1 MMEKSK
7 ITIINNNNM
16 KNILFLLMFL
26 IPAISISGQVPDI
39 DSATIIIKE
48 KGVYE
53 QKRVVTV
60 DGVKASKL
68 YSRAMEALSD
78 WTGTEG
84 RSKAGLDYCDKEEG
98 VVTYKGEFYNGY
110 RQIAFGRQVPF
121 YTDFTMKIRCKDG
134 RAQVTVTVSTMHATL
149 PNGQT
154 KTWTMREV
162 IEQNEKASARKKEKA
177 QKKMHGMTTREIV
190 ELLLT
195 EMETSLRKDSD
206 DDF

>member
-1 MMEKSK
+1 
-7 ITIINNNNM
+7 M
-16 KNILFLLMFL
+16 KKVFLSLLML
-26 IPAISISGQVPDI
+26 MVGLVVNAQVPDV
-39 DSATIIIKE
+39 DSAAIIIKE

-53 QKRVVTV
+53 QKRVVIV
-60 DGVKASKL
+60 DGTKASSL
-68 YSRAMEALSD
+68 YRRAMEALSD

-98 VVTYKGEFYNGY
+98 IVTYKGEFYNGY
-110 RQIAFGRQVPF
+110 RQLPFGREVPF

-134 RAQVTVTVSTMHATL
+134 RAQVTVIVTTMHATL

-154 KTWTMREV
+154 KTWTMRET
-162 IEQNEKASARKKEKA
+162 IEQYEKASPKKVEKA
-177 QKKMHGMTTREIV
+177 KKKTHGMNTREIV

-195 EMETSLRKDSD
+195 EMETALKNDSD

>member
-1 MMEKSK
+1 MTGMVA
-7 ITIINNNNM
+7 N
-16 KNILFLLMFL
+16 
-26 IPAISISGQVPDI
+26 AQVPDI
-39 DSATIIIKE
+39 DSAAIIIKE

-60 DGVKASKL
+60 DGAKAETL
-68 YSRAMEALSD
+68 YRRAMEALSD

-98 VVTYKGEFYNGY
+98 VVNYKGEFYNGY
-110 RQIAFGRQVPF
+110 RQIAFGGQVPF
-121 YTDFTMKIRCKDG
+121 FTDFTMKIRCKDG
-134 RAQVTVTVSTMHATL
+134 RAQVTVVVPTIHSIL

-154 KTWTMREV
+154 KTWTMREYLEQ
-162 IEQNEKASARKKEKA
+162 IEKMSPQKVKKAK
-177 QKKMHGMTTREIV
+177 KKMHGMTTREIV

-195 EMETSLRKDSD
+195 EMETALKNDSD

>member
-1 MMEKSK
+1 MKK
-7 ITIINNNNM
+7 IV
-16 KNILFLLMFL
+16 LVLMVL
-26 IPAISISGQVPDI
+26 MLSLCTYAQVPDI
-39 DSATIIIKE
+39 DSAAIIIKE

-53 QKRVVTV
+53 QKRVVHV
-60 DGVKASKL
+60 DGAKASTL
-68 YSRAMEALSD
+68 YRRAMEALSD

-98 VVTYKGEFYNGY
+98 IVTYKGEFYNGY
-110 RQIAFGRQVPF
+110 RKLSFGGQLPF

-134 RAQVTVTVSTMHATL
+134 RAQVTVTVPTMHAVL
-149 PNGQT
+149 SNGQT

-162 IEQNEKASARKKEKA
+162 IEQNEKASQRQVEKA
-177 QKKMHGMTTREIV
+177 KKKMHAITTREIV

-195 EMETSLRKDSD
+195 EMENALKKDAD

>member
-1 MMEKSK
+1 MKQGL
-7 ITIINNNNM
+7 II
-16 KNILFLLMFL
+16 LLLLMTGMV
-26 IPAISISGQVPDI
+26 ANAQVPDI
-39 DSATIIIKE
+39 DSAAIIIKE

-60 DGVKASKL
+60 DGAKAETL
-68 YSRAMEALSD
+68 YRRAMEALSD

-98 VVTYKGEFYNGY
+98 VVNYKGEFYNGY
-110 RQIAFGRQVPF
+110 RQIAFGGQVPF
-121 YTDFTMKIRCKDG
+121 FTDFTMKIRCKDG
-134 RAQVTVTVSTMHATL
+134 RAQVTVVVPTIHSIL

-154 KTWTMREV
+154 KTWTMREYLEQ
-162 IEQNEKASARKKEKA
+162 IEKMSPQKVKKAK
-177 QKKMHGMTTREIV
+177 KKMHGMTTREIV

-195 EMETSLRKDSD
+195 EMETALKNDSD

>member
-1 MMEKSK
+1 
-7 ITIINNNNM
+7 M
-16 KNILFLLMFL
+16 KKVLFSLLML
-26 IPAISISGQVPDI
+26 MTGMVVNAQVPDI
-39 DSATIIIKE
+39 DSAAIIVKE

-53 QKRVVTV
+53 QKRVVTA
-60 DGVKASKL
+60 DGAKASTL
-68 YSRAMEALSD
+68 YRRAMEALSD

-98 VVTYKGEFYNGY
+98 IVTYKGEFYNGY
-110 RQIAFGRQVPF
+110 RQLPFGREVPF

-134 RAQVTVTVSTMHATL
+134 RAQVTVIVPTMHATL

-154 KTWTMREV
+154 KTWTMREA
-162 IEQNEKASARKKEKA
+162 IEQYEKASPRKVEKA
-177 QKKMHGMTTREIV
+177 KKKTHGMNTREIV

-195 EMETSLRKDSD
+195 EMETALKKDSD

>member
-1 MMEKSK
+1 MRRG
-7 ITIINNNNM
+7 I
-16 KNILFLLMFL
+16 FLLLLLMTE
-26 IPAISISGQVPDI
+26 IVVNAQVPDI
-39 DSATIIIKE
+39 DSAAIIIKE

-53 QKRVVTV
+53 QKRVVIV
-60 DGVKASKL
+60 DGAKASTL
-68 YSRAMEALSD
+68 YRRAMEALSD

-98 VVTYKGEFYNGY
+98 VVNYKGEFYNGY
-110 RQIAFGRQVPF
+110 RQMSFGGQVPF

-134 RAQVTVTVSTMHATL
+134 RAQVTVIVPTMHAIL
-149 PNGQT
+149 RNGQK

-162 IEQNEKASARKKEKA
+162 IEQNEKASPGKVEKA
-177 QKKMHGMTTREIV
+177 KKKMHGLTTREIV

-195 EMETSLRKDSD
+195 EMETVLKKDPD

>member
-1 MMEKSK
+1 
-7 ITIINNNNM
+7 M
-16 KNILFLLMFL
+16 KKVFLSLLML
-26 IPAISISGQVPDI
+26 MVGLVVNAQVPDI
-39 DSATIIIKE
+39 DSAAIIIKE

-53 QKRVVTV
+53 QKRVVIV
-60 DGVKASKL
+60 DGTKASSL
-68 YSRAMEALSD
+68 YRRAMEALSD

-98 VVTYKGEFYNGY
+98 IVTYKGEFYNGY
-110 RQIAFGRQVPF
+110 RQLPFGREVPF

-134 RAQVTVTVSTMHATL
+134 RAQVTVIVPTMHAIL
-149 PNGQT
+149 RNGQK

-162 IEQNEKASARKKEKA
+162 IEQNEKASPGKVEKA
-177 QKKMHGMTTREIV
+177 KKKMHGLTTREIV

-195 EMETSLRKDSD
+195 EMETVLKKDPD

>member
-1 MMEKSK
+1 MTGMVV
-7 ITIINNNNM
+7 N
-16 KNILFLLMFL
+16 
-26 IPAISISGQVPDI
+26 AQVPDI
-39 DSATIIIKE
+39 DSAAIIVKE

-53 QKRVVTV
+53 QKRVVTA
-60 DGVKASKL
+60 DGAKASTL
-68 YSRAMEALSD
+68 YRRAMEALSD

-98 VVTYKGEFYNGY
+98 IVTYKGEFYNGY
-110 RQIAFGRQVPF
+110 RQLLFGGEMPF

-134 RAQVTVTVSTMHATL
+134 RAQVTVIVPTMHATL

-154 KTWTMREV
+154 KTWTMREAF
-162 IEQNEKASARKKEKA
+162 EQYKKASPRKVEKAKKKT
-177 QKKMHGMTTREIV
+177 HGMNTREIV

-195 EMETSLRKDSD
+195 EMETALKKDSD

>member
-1 MMEKSK
+1 
-7 ITIINNNNM
+7 
-16 KNILFLLMFL
+16 
-26 IPAISISGQVPDI
+26 
-39 DSATIIIKE
+39 
-48 KGVYE
+48 
-53 QKRVVTV
+53 
-60 DGVKASKL
+60 
-68 YSRAMEALSD
+68 
-78 WTGTEG
+78 
-84 RSKAGLDYCDKEEG
+84 
-98 VVTYKGEFYNGY
+98 
-110 RQIAFGRQVPF
+110 
-121 YTDFTMKIRCKDG
+121 
-134 RAQVTVTVSTMHATL
+134 MHATL

>member
-1 MMEKSK
+1 
-7 ITIINNNNM
+7 M
-16 KNILFLLMFL
+16 KQKLFLLL
-26 IPAISISGQVPDI
+26 ILMVGLAVKAQVPDV
-39 DSATIIIKE
+39 DSAAIIIKE

-53 QKRVVTV
+53 QKRIVTV
-60 DGVKASKL
+60 DGVKASTL
-68 YSRAMEALSD
+68 YRRAMEALSD

-84 RSKAGLDYCDKEEG
+84 RSKAGLDYCDKDEG
-98 VVTYKGEFYNGY
+98 VVNYKGEFYNGY
-110 RQIAFGRQVPF
+110 RQMALGRQMPF

-134 RAQVTVTVSTMHATL
+134 RAQVTVIVPTMHATL

-162 IEQNEKASARKKEKA
+162 IEQNEKTSPRKQEKS
-177 QKKMHGMTTREIV
+177 QKKMHGITTREIV

-195 EMETSLRKDSD
+195 EMETALKKEPD

>member
-1 MMEKSK
+1 MKK
-7 ITIINNNNM
+7 IF
-16 KNILFLLMFL
+16 LSLLML
-26 IPAISISGQVPDI
+26 MVGLVVNAQVPDV
-39 DSATIIIKE
+39 DSAAIIIKE

-53 QKRVVTV
+53 QKRVVIV
-60 DGVKASKL
+60 DGTKASLL
-68 YSRAMEALSD
+68 YRRAMEALSD

-98 VVTYKGEFYNGY
+98 IVTYKGEFYNGY
-110 RQIAFGRQVPF
+110 REHSFGRQVPF

-134 RAQVTVTVSTMHATL
+134 KAQITITVPTIHAAL

-162 IEQNEKASARKKEKA
+162 VERNEKASPRKVEKEK
-177 QKKMHGMTTREIV
+177 KKTHGMNTREIV

-195 EMETSLRKDSD
+195 EMETALKNDPD

>member
-1 MMEKSK
+1 MVGLAVK
-7 ITIINNNNM
+7 
-16 KNILFLLMFL
+16 
-26 IPAISISGQVPDI
+26 AQVPDV
-39 DSATIIIKE
+39 DSAAIIIKE

-53 QKRVVTV
+53 QKRIVTV
-60 DGVKASKL
+60 DGVKASTL
-68 YSRAMEALSD
+68 YRRAMEALSD

-84 RSKAGLDYCDKEEG
+84 RSKAGLDYCDKDEG
-98 VVTYKGEFYNGY
+98 VVNYKGEFYNGY
-110 RQIAFGRQVPF
+110 RHMALGRQMPF

-134 RAQVTVTVSTMHATL
+134 RAQVTVIVPTMHATL

-162 IEQNEKASARKKEKA
+162 IEQNEKTSPRKQEKA

-195 EMETSLRKDSD
+195 EMETALKKEPD

>member
-1 MMEKSK
+1 
-7 ITIINNNNM
+7 M
-16 KNILFLLMFL
+16 KQKLFLLL
-26 IPAISISGQVPDI
+26 ILMVGLAVKAQVPDV
-39 DSATIIIKE
+39 DSAAIIIKE

-53 QKRVVTV
+53 QKRIVTV
-60 DGVKASKL
+60 DGVKVSTL
-68 YSRAMEALSD
+68 YRRAMEALSD

-84 RSKAGLDYCDKEEG
+84 RSKAGLDYCDKDEG
-98 VVTYKGEFYNGY
+98 VVNYKGEFYNGY
-110 RQIAFGRQVPF
+110 RQMALGRQMPF

-134 RAQVTVTVSTMHATL
+134 RAQVTVIVPTMHATL

-162 IEQNEKASARKKEKA
+162 IEQNEKTSPRKQEKA

-195 EMETSLRKDSD
+195 EMETALKKEPD

>member
-1 MMEKSK
+1 MKKVLLSLMMLMAGMA
-7 ITIINNNNM
+7 IN
-16 KNILFLLMFL
+16 
-26 IPAISISGQVPDI
+26 AQVPDV
-39 DSATIIIKE
+39 DSAAIIIKE

-60 DGVKASKL
+60 DGAKASSL
-68 YSRAMEALSD
+68 YRRTMEALSD

-84 RSKAGLDYCDKEEG
+84 RSKAGLDYCDKDEG
-98 VVTYKGEFYNGY
+98 VVNYKGEFYNGY
-110 RQIAFGRQVPF
+110 RQLAFGREVPF

-134 RAQVTVTVSTMHATL
+134 RAQVIVIVPTMHATL

-162 IEQNEKASARKKEKA
+162 IDQYDKASPRKVEKAK
-177 QKKMHGMTTREIV
+177 KKMHGMSTREIV
-190 ELLLT
+190 ETLLT
-195 EMETSLRKDSD
+195 EMETALKKDPD

>member
-1 MMEKSK
+1 
-7 ITIINNNNM
+7 M
-16 KNILFLLMFL
+16 KKVLLTLLML
-26 IPAISISGQVPDI
+26 MTGLVVNAQVPDI
-39 DSATIIIKE
+39 DSAAIIIKE

-60 DGVKASKL
+60 DGAKASSL
-68 YSRAMEALSD
+68 YRRAMEALSD

-84 RSKAGLDYCDKEEG
+84 RSKAGLDYCDKDEG
-98 VVTYKGEFYNGY
+98 VVNYKGEFYNGY
-110 RQIAFGRQVPF
+110 RQLAFGREVPF

-134 RAQVTVTVSTMHATL
+134 RAQVIVIVPTMHATL

-162 IEQNEKASARKKEKA
+162 IDQYDKASPRKVEKAK
-177 QKKMHGMTTREIV
+177 KKMHGMSTREIV
-190 ELLLT
+190 ETLLT
-195 EMETSLRKDSD
+195 EMETALKKDPD